1 MAQQTTAGGRAKDE
15 TGSTTLLERFFSSLF
30 GGNDTERQKRRQLK
44 IIAKRLSRSR
54 YKYYKPRSELA
65 LPGLARFF
73 LDIYKVIGPAQKLL
87 HNARESK
94 ALQQIVIEHFFTDE
108 QRAMRENL
116 YEESLR
122 ELAESKE
129 PKELAATA
137 KAQLQQFYASFET
150 ATIRRINEASQLM
163 QRMFDLVSF
172 DYFFVLRKFD
182 GSFPEDGFN
191 ASPKFD
197 AINATYV
204 CDDLKDFL
212 EVLQPL
218 PKTGDWDAVLE
229 ILKEYRSVDVVN
241 HSAWKKLLG
250 TLDSVRRSD
259 VLADVVRHA
268 EKDPWFEPA
277 ERGIHAGGIEPYLEK
292 VKHETESVIQAIIL
306 ERRKQRLDKLCMQVF
321 GTTAISRSKNYTQ
334 KASEMISARA
344 QTSYRHTDAINYLKA
359 FLIDYFKK
367 DIRELQDMLVVRGQ
381 WADSNDEQ
389 ELSSAFHRLMDISS
403 EIIQFDDSLGDEGE
417 LGMKLRRS
425 IGRSVAS
432 DPGTQKLVIQTVD
445 EINARAE
452 SLVNMSAQNL
462 IQIGKTLKG
471 LIDDFGKRKPE
482 ILLNWREIEGLSE
495 QPIQDR
501 MVAVYKQIYFFIQ
514 LLQLYQKKKPQKA
527 RGADTQQPADA

>member
-1 MAQQTTAGGRAKDE
+1 MAQQSSAGGRVKDG
-15 TGSTTLLERFFSSLF
+15 TGPTTLFERLFSSLL

-54 YKYYKPRSELA
+54 YKYYKPRTELA

-129 PKELAATA
+129 PKELAAAA

-150 ATIRRINEASQLM
+150 ATIRRINAASQLM

-229 ILKEYRSVDVVN
+229 ILKEYRNVDVVN
-241 HSAWKKLLG
+241 RSAWKKLLG

-259 VLADVVRHA
+259 VLADIVRHA

-292 VKHETESVIQAIIL
+292 VKHETESVIQAIML
-306 ERRKQRLDKLCMQVF
+306 ERRKQRLDKLCMEVF

-334 KASEMISARA
+334 KVSEMISARA